1 MRRGKAMR
9 FLFTLL
15 IVAFTLNLAAALIA
29 GAEAESLLDAEIAEA
44 PEPDG
49 GDLPEDVYASDAL
62 VSQEFEERVPEVGG
76 ELGEDLPP
84 DDGTG
89 AGQGDPVQPDD
100 ISKLPESLDPASIID
115 LEGLLD
121 PVATPDN
128 EPEYDMKDV
137 KAYLV
142 DWLSSKISG
151 YNSLQR
157 LANNWDRQH
166 EEYLDGEKQ
175 YRQARSKYREGKK
188 AYEASLA
195 QYEEGKKK
203 YEEGL
208 QQYKDGAE
216 ELKQGTAALNEAK
229 QMRVESEE
237 KLQEGE
243 ARYNESLAQ
252 YEDGV
257 QQHSDAK
264 AQAENL
270 PESRWIIM
278 NCRGNSSFVQLMLG
292 SSNLASLEM
301 TFSLMFVLVGALVI
315 YATISKMIDEQR
327 NLVGAGKALGLF
339 NREIFA
345 KYLLFGMTGTILGTA
360 LGILTARFV
369 MEVYV
374 LKSAGSYYTFDTTK
388 PTLVVAPTVI
398 ALAAG
403 GLLSFL
409 ATLFACTKLMQST
422 AIQLMQ
428 PKVPAGRRKTGSSKH
443 LLPLYSRLILLNI
456 RSDLRRVIVTI
467 VSVAGCCALVVIGFT
482 LTSAV
487 EGALQKQYDRVVNYD
502 GRIKFDS
509 DAAEGASA
517 QIREL
522 LDDEGIDYT
531 EFYDGVVTFRIKD
544 ILVGELLCGDV
555 SQISSFYHLLDW
567 KTDEPL
573 PSTDDGILIQ
583 KRTAESYDLKVGSEL
598 ELTLANSRRATVRV
612 AGIFDNYIGRVMV
625 MSRAC
630 YRETFGEDCT
640 YNQLYIRLNGA
651 DEAELTEKLMK
662 IDGYDSYGR
671 SDSDKALFASSSTL
685 VIAIVALFIFM
696 AAVMAGVVLT
706 NLTNSYILQ
715 KKRELTIMRIN
726 GFTVK
731 EVIGYVTRETV
742 FTTVVG
748 TIAGIAMGAA
758 IAYRI
763 TRSLETAFVQYNRSV
778 SLPAWAFG
786 AVITAFFTVLINVIV
801 LRQVKRL
808 KLTDMS

>member
-388 PTLVVAPTVI
+388 PTLVVAPTVV

-567 KTDEPL
+567 KTNEPL
-573 PSTDDGILIQ
+573 SPTDEGILIQ